1 MQNFFYKKRKNRTE
15 RSNTC
20 KNPTYQMLVQLKN
33 LTKSFGSQTVLDKI
47 NLTVNEKDRLGI
59 VGVNGA
65 GKTTLFNI
73 IAGALEAEAYENA
86 TDAVYVRKGLKIG
99 YLRQVEAVESQNT
112 LYGEIRR
119 SFAEIDRIAAQ
130 LEALTEKIS
139 CAKPDSAEYAGLAEK
154 FDKLSSY
161 YQSIGGYDTEFK
173 IRRVLNGMG
182 FSDKSPDMK
191 AGELSGGE
199 KTRFALAKLLCEEP
213 DLLLLDEPTNHL
225 DFETRAWLEEYLFS
239 FKGAIL
245 AVSHDRFF
253 LDKIA
258 DGICELDNGKLKRYK
273 GNYTEFYAQKK
284 EETKSALKEYE
295 KQRAQLAKME
305 EFVRKN
311 LAASASVN
319 SVGSRVKALEKAER
333 LEKPLEEP
341 RDVRFEFGFDAQPV
355 KEALSVKSLSV
366 SVGGKKLFENVDLT
380 LFRGE
385 KLAIVGAN
393 GVGKTSFIKALTGE
407 IPFSGRVNWG
417 AGVKTGYFEQE
428 CRNLVLSNTV
438 YDEVCR
444 HFSLLTPYDVRS
456 LLARVLI
463 FGDDVEKRV
472 GELSGANRSKV
483 ALAILM
489 RKRPNVLV
497 MDEPT
502 NHLDYKAMEGLDKAL
517 SDFDGTLLL
526 VSHDRFLLNRVPTR
540 LAELT
545 PDGFRFFSSLDA
557 YTAKAA
563 QKAVVFE
570 KQRSARSE
578 SSYKADKKQGRVLR
592 AEKNRL
598 ERELTAKEKEAEA
611 LAALLSSPQAMSDYK
626 FYNETAKKLQEV
638 QTECDALLEKWMLC
652 EGD

>member
-1 MQNFFYKKRKNRTE
+1 
-15 RSNTC
+15 
-20 KNPTYQMLVQLKN
+20 MLVQLKN
-33 LTKSFGSQTVLDKI
+33 LTKTFGSQTVLDKI

-225 DFETRAWLEEYLFS
+225 DFETRAWLEEYLSS

-355 KEALSVKSLSV
+355 KEALSVKNLSV

>member
-1 MQNFFYKKRKNRTE
+1 
-15 RSNTC
+15 
-20 KNPTYQMLVQLKN
+20 MLVQLKN

-225 DFETRAWLEEYLFS
+225 DFETRAWLEEYLSS

-333 LEKPLEEP
+333 LERPLEEP

-380 LFRGE
+380 IFRGE

-456 LLARVLI
+456 LLARALI

-626 FYNETAKKLQEV
+626 FYNETAKKLQEA

>member
-1 MQNFFYKKRKNRTE
+1 
-15 RSNTC
+15 
-20 KNPTYQMLVQLKN
+20 MLVQLKN

-86 TDAVYVRKGLKIG
+86 SDAVYVRKGLKIG

-130 LEALTEKIS
+130 LEAITEQIS
-139 CAKPDSAEYAGLAEK
+139 CAKPDSAEYAGLAER

-161 YQSIGGYDTEFK
+161 HQSIGGYDTEFK

-182 FSDKSPDMK
+182 FSDKSPEMK

-225 DFETRAWLEEYLFS
+225 DFETRAWLEEYLSS

-273 GNYTEFYAQKK
+273 GNYTEFYVQKK

-333 LEKPLEEP
+333 LDRPLEEP
-341 RDVRFEFGFDAQPV
+341 RDVKFEFGFDAQPV
-355 KEALSVKSLSV
+355 KETLSVKNLSV

-463 FGDDVEKRV
+463 FGDDVDKRV

-638 QTECDALLEKWMLC
+638 QAECDALLEKWMLC
-652 EGD
+652 ECD

>member
-1 MQNFFYKKRKNRTE
+1 
-15 RSNTC
+15 
-20 KNPTYQMLVQLKN
+20 MLVQLKN

-225 DFETRAWLEEYLFS
+225 DFETRAWLEEYLSS

-333 LEKPLEEP
+333 LERPLEEP

-355 KEALSVKSLSV
+355 KEALSVKNLSV

-456 LLARVLI
+456 LLARALI

-489 RKRPNVLV
+489 RKRPIGLV
-497 MDEPT
+497 IDEPT
-502 NHLDYKAMEGLDKAL
+502 NHLDNKAMEGLDKAL

-592 AEKNRL
+592 AEKNKL

-611 LAALLSSPQAMSDYK
+611 LAALLSSSQAMSDYK

-638 QTECDALLEKWMLC
+638 QAECDALLEKWMLC

>member
-1 MQNFFYKKRKNRTE
+1 
-15 RSNTC
+15 
-20 KNPTYQMLVQLKN
+20 MLVQLKN

-86 TDAVYVRKGLKIG
+86 SDAVYVRKGLKIG

-130 LEALTEKIS
+130 LEAITEQIS
-139 CAKPDSAEYAGLAEK
+139 CAKPDSAEYAGLAER

-182 FSDKSPDMK
+182 FSDKSPEMK

-225 DFETRAWLEEYLFS
+225 DFETRAWLEEYLSS

-253 LDKIA
+253 LEKIA

-333 LEKPLEEP
+333 LERPLEEP

-355 KEALSVKSLSV
+355 KETLSVKNLSV

-463 FGDDVEKRV
+463 FGDDVDKRV

-598 ERELTAKEKEAEA
+598 ERELTAMEKEAEA

-626 FYNETAKKLQEV
+626 FYNETAKKFQEV

>member
-1 MQNFFYKKRKNRTE
+1 
-15 RSNTC
+15 
-20 KNPTYQMLVQLKN
+20 MLVQLKN
-33 LTKSFGSQTVLDKI
+33 LTKTFGSQTVLDKI

-86 TDAVYVRKGLKIG
+86 SDAVYVRKGLKIG

-225 DFETRAWLEEYLFS
+225 DFETRAWLEEYLSS

-355 KEALSVKSLSV
+355 KEALSVKNLSV

>member
-1 MQNFFYKKRKNRTE
+1 
-15 RSNTC
+15 
-20 KNPTYQMLVQLKN
+20 MLVQLKN

-225 DFETRAWLEEYLFS
+225 DFETRAWLEEYLSS

-295 KQRAQLAKME
+295 KQRARLAKME
-305 EFVRKN
+305 KFVRKN

-355 KEALSVKSLSV
+355 KEALSVKNLSV

-456 LLARVLI
+456 LLARALI

-592 AEKNRL
+592 AEKNKL

-611 LAALLSSPQAMSDYK
+611 LAALLSSSQAMSDYK

-638 QTECDALLEKWMLC
+638 QAECDALLEKWMLC

>member
-1 MQNFFYKKRKNRTE
+1 
-15 RSNTC
+15 
-20 KNPTYQMLVQLKN
+20 MLVQLKN

-86 TDAVYVRKGLKIG
+86 SDAVYVRKGLKIG

-225 DFETRAWLEEYLFS
+225 DFETRAWLEEYLSS

-284 EETKSALKEYE
+284 EETKNALKEYE

-355 KEALSVKSLSV
+355 KETLSVKNLSV

>member
-1 MQNFFYKKRKNRTE
+1 
-15 RSNTC
+15 
-20 KNPTYQMLVQLKN
+20 MLVQLKN

-86 TDAVYVRKGLKIG
+86 SDAVYVRKGLKIG

-130 LEALTEKIS
+130 LEAITEQIS

-225 DFETRAWLEEYLFS
+225 DFETRAWLEEYLSS

-355 KEALSVKSLSV
+355 KETLSVKNLSV

-444 HFSLLTPYDVRS
+444 HFSLLTPYEVRS

-463 FGDDVEKRV
+463 FGDDVDKRV

>member
-1 MQNFFYKKRKNRTE
+1 
-15 RSNTC
+15 
-20 KNPTYQMLVQLKN
+20 MLVQLKN

-456 LLARVLI
+456 LLARALI

-592 AEKNRL
+592 AEKNKL

-611 LAALLSSPQAMSDYK
+611 LAALLSSSQAMSDYK

>member
-1 MQNFFYKKRKNRTE
+1 
-15 RSNTC
+15 
-20 KNPTYQMLVQLKN
+20 MLVQLKN

-225 DFETRAWLEEYLFS
+225 DFETRAWLEEYLSS

-295 KQRAQLAKME
+295 KQRARLAKME
-305 EFVRKN
+305 KFVRKN

-355 KEALSVKSLSV
+355 KEALSVKNLSV

-456 LLARVLI
+456 LLARALI

-638 QTECDALLEKWMLC
+638 QAECDALLEKWMLC

>member
-1 MQNFFYKKRKNRTE
+1 
-15 RSNTC
+15 
-20 KNPTYQMLVQLKN
+20 MLVQLKN

-130 LEALTEKIS
+130 LEAITEQIS
-139 CAKPDSAEYAGLAEK
+139 CAKPDSAEYAGLAER

-225 DFETRAWLEEYLFS
+225 DFETRAWLEEYLSS

-284 EETKSALKEYE
+284 EETKNALKEYE

-355 KEALSVKSLSV
+355 KETLSVKNLSV

-611 LAALLSSPQAMSDYK
+611 LAALLSSSQAMSDYK

>member
-1 MQNFFYKKRKNRTE
+1 
-15 RSNTC
+15 
-20 KNPTYQMLVQLKN
+20 MLVQLKN

-86 TDAVYVRKGLKIG
+86 SDAVYVRKGLKIG

-130 LEALTEKIS
+130 LEAITEQIS
-139 CAKPDSAEYAGLAEK
+139 CAKPDSAEYAGLAER

-182 FSDKSPDMK
+182 FSDKSPEMK

-225 DFETRAWLEEYLFS
+225 DFETRAWLEEYLSS

-253 LDKIA
+253 LEKIA

-333 LEKPLEEP
+333 LERPLEEP

-355 KEALSVKSLSV
+355 KETLSVKNLSV

-463 FGDDVEKRV
+463 FGDDVDKRV

>member
-1 MQNFFYKKRKNRTE
+1 
-15 RSNTC
+15 
-20 KNPTYQMLVQLKN
+20 MLVQLKN

-225 DFETRAWLEEYLFS
+225 DFETRAWLEEYLSS

-355 KEALSVKSLSV
+355 KEALSVKNLSV

-456 LLARVLI
+456 LLARALI

>member
-1 MQNFFYKKRKNRTE
+1 
-15 RSNTC
+15 
-20 KNPTYQMLVQLKN
+20 MLVQLKN

-86 TDAVYVRKGLKIG
+86 SDAVYVRKGLKIG

-130 LEALTEKIS
+130 LEAITEQIS
-139 CAKPDSAEYAGLAEK
+139 CAKPDSAEYAGLAER

-225 DFETRAWLEEYLFS
+225 DFETRAWLEEYLSS

-295 KQRAQLAKME
+295 KQRARLAKME

-333 LEKPLEEP
+333 LERPLEEP

-355 KEALSVKSLSV
+355 KETLSVKNLSV

-463 FGDDVEKRV
+463 FGDDVDKRV

>member
-1 MQNFFYKKRKNRTE
+1 
-15 RSNTC
+15 
-20 KNPTYQMLVQLKN
+20 MLVQLKN

-333 LEKPLEEP
+333 LERPLEEP

-355 KEALSVKSLSV
+355 KEALSVKNLSV

-456 LLARVLI
+456 LLARALI

-592 AEKNRL
+592 AEKNKL

-611 LAALLSSPQAMSDYK
+611 LAALLSSSQAMSDYK

-638 QTECDALLEKWMLC
+638 QAECDALLEKWMLC

>member
-1 MQNFFYKKRKNRTE
+1 
-15 RSNTC
+15 
-20 KNPTYQMLVQLKN
+20 MLVQLKN

-225 DFETRAWLEEYLFS
+225 DFETRAWLEEYLSS

-295 KQRAQLAKME
+295 KQRARLAKME

-333 LEKPLEEP
+333 LDRPLEEP
-341 RDVRFEFGFDAQPV
+341 RDVKFEFGFDAQPV
-355 KEALSVKSLSV
+355 KETLSVKNLSV

-463 FGDDVEKRV
+463 FGDDVDKRV

-638 QTECDALLEKWMLC
+638 QAECDALLEKWMLC
-652 EGD
+652 ECD

>member
-1 MQNFFYKKRKNRTE
+1 
-15 RSNTC
+15 
-20 KNPTYQMLVQLKN
+20 MLVQLKN

-130 LEALTEKIS
+130 LEAITEQIS
-139 CAKPDSAEYAGLAEK
+139 CAKPDSAEYAGLAER

>member
-1 MQNFFYKKRKNRTE
+1 
-15 RSNTC
+15 
-20 KNPTYQMLVQLKN
+20 MLVQLKN
-33 LTKSFGSQTVLDKI
+33 LTKTFGSQTVLDKI

-86 TDAVYVRKGLKIG
+86 SDAVYVRKGLKIG

-225 DFETRAWLEEYLFS
+225 DFETRAWLEEYLSS

-333 LEKPLEEP
+333 LERPLEEP

-355 KEALSVKSLSV
+355 KETLSVKNLSV

-463 FGDDVEKRV
+463 FGDDVDKRV

>member
-1 MQNFFYKKRKNRTE
+1 
-15 RSNTC
+15 
-20 KNPTYQMLVQLKN
+20 MLVQLKN

-86 TDAVYVRKGLKIG
+86 SDAVYVRKGLKIG

-139 CAKPDSAEYAGLAEK
+139 CAKPDSAEYAGLAER

-225 DFETRAWLEEYLFS
+225 DFETRAWLEEYLSS

-253 LDKIA
+253 LEKIA

-333 LEKPLEEP
+333 LERPLEEP

-355 KEALSVKSLSV
+355 KETLSVKNLSV

-463 FGDDVEKRV
+463 FGDDVDKRV

-626 FYNETAKKLQEV
+626 FYNETAKKFQEV

>member
-1 MQNFFYKKRKNRTE
+1 
-15 RSNTC
+15 
-20 KNPTYQMLVQLKN
+20 MLVQLKN

-139 CAKPDSAEYAGLAEK
+139 CAKPDSAEYAGLAGK

-355 KEALSVKSLSV
+355 KETLSVKNLSV

>member
-1 MQNFFYKKRKNRTE
+1 
-15 RSNTC
+15 
-20 KNPTYQMLVQLKN
+20 MLVQLKN
-33 LTKSFGSQTVLDKI
+33 LTKTFGSQTVLDKI

-86 TDAVYVRKGLKIG
+86 SDAVYVRKGLKIG

-130 LEALTEKIS
+130 LEAITEQIS
-139 CAKPDSAEYAGLAEK
+139 CAKPDSAEYAGLAER

-182 FSDKSPDMK
+182 FSDKSPEMK

-225 DFETRAWLEEYLFS
+225 DFETRAWLEEYLSS

-253 LDKIA
+253 LEKIA

-333 LEKPLEEP
+333 LERPLEEP

-355 KEALSVKSLSV
+355 KETLSVKNLSV

-463 FGDDVEKRV
+463 FGDDVDKRV

-626 FYNETAKKLQEV
+626 FYNETAKKFQEV

>member
-1 MQNFFYKKRKNRTE
+1 
-15 RSNTC
+15 
-20 KNPTYQMLVQLKN
+20 MLVQLKN
-33 LTKSFGSQTVLDKI
+33 LTKTFGSQTVLDKI

-86 TDAVYVRKGLKIG
+86 SDAVYVRKGLKIG

-225 DFETRAWLEEYLFS
+225 DFETRAWLEEYLSS

-284 EETKSALKEYE
+284 EETKNALKEYE

-355 KEALSVKSLSV
+355 KETLSVKNLSV

>member
-1 MQNFFYKKRKNRTE
+1 
-15 RSNTC
+15 
-20 KNPTYQMLVQLKN
+20 MLVQLKN

>member
-1 MQNFFYKKRKNRTE
+1 
-15 RSNTC
+15 
-20 KNPTYQMLVQLKN
+20 MLVQLKN

-130 LEALTEKIS
+130 LEAITEQIS
-139 CAKPDSAEYAGLAEK
+139 CAKPDSAEYAGLAER

-225 DFETRAWLEEYLFS
+225 DFETRAWLEEYLSS

-355 KEALSVKSLSV
+355 KEALSVKNLSV

-456 LLARVLI
+456 LLARALI

-592 AEKNRL
+592 AEKNKL

-611 LAALLSSPQAMSDYK
+611 LAALLSSSQAMSDYK

-638 QTECDALLEKWMLC
+638 QAECDALLEKWMLC

>member
-1 MQNFFYKKRKNRTE
+1 
-15 RSNTC
+15 
-20 KNPTYQMLVQLKN
+20 MLVQLKN

-213 DLLLLDEPTNHL
+213 DLLLLDEPTTHL
-225 DFETRAWLEEYLFS
+225 DFETRAWLEEYLSS

-355 KEALSVKSLSV
+355 KEALSVKNLSV

-456 LLARVLI
+456 LLARALI

-611 LAALLSSPQAMSDYK
+611 LAALLSSSQAMSDYK

-638 QTECDALLEKWMLC
+638 QAECDALLEKWMLC

>member
-1 MQNFFYKKRKNRTE
+1 
-15 RSNTC
+15 
-20 KNPTYQMLVQLKN
+20 MLVQLKN

-86 TDAVYVRKGLKIG
+86 SDAVYVRKGLKIG

-225 DFETRAWLEEYLFS
+225 DFETRAWLEEYLSS

-333 LEKPLEEP
+333 LERPLEEP

-355 KEALSVKSLSV
+355 KEALSVKNLSV

-456 LLARVLI
+456 LLARALI

-592 AEKNRL
+592 AEKNKL

-611 LAALLSSPQAMSDYK
+611 LAALLSSSQAMSDYK

-638 QTECDALLEKWMLC
+638 QAECDALLEKWMLC

>member
-1 MQNFFYKKRKNRTE
+1 
-15 RSNTC
+15 
-20 KNPTYQMLVQLKN
+20 MLVQLKN

-225 DFETRAWLEEYLFS
+225 DFETRAWLEEYLSS

-253 LDKIA
+253 LDNIA

-295 KQRAQLAKME
+295 KQRARLAKME
-305 EFVRKN
+305 KFVRKN

>member
-1 MQNFFYKKRKNRTE
+1 
-15 RSNTC
+15 
-20 KNPTYQMLVQLKN
+20 MLVQLKN
-33 LTKSFGSQTVLDKI
+33 LTKTFGSQTVLDKI

-86 TDAVYVRKGLKIG
+86 SDAVYVRKGLKIG

-225 DFETRAWLEEYLFS
+225 DFETRAWLEEYLSS

-253 LDKIA
+253 LDNIA

-355 KEALSVKSLSV
+355 KEALSVKNLSV

-456 LLARVLI
+456 LLARALI

-592 AEKNRL
+592 AEKNKL

-611 LAALLSSPQAMSDYK
+611 LAALLSSSQAMSDYK

-638 QTECDALLEKWMLC
+638 QAECDALLEKWMLC

>member
-1 MQNFFYKKRKNRTE
+1 
-15 RSNTC
+15 
-20 KNPTYQMLVQLKN
+20 MLVQLKN

-86 TDAVYVRKGLKIG
+86 SDAVYVRKGLKIG

-130 LEALTEKIS
+130 LEAITEQIS
-139 CAKPDSAEYAGLAEK
+139 CAKPDSAEYAGLAER

-225 DFETRAWLEEYLFS
+225 DFETRAWLEEYLSS

-253 LDKIA
+253 LEKIA

-333 LEKPLEEP
+333 LERPLEEP

-355 KEALSVKSLSV
+355 KETLSVKNLSV

-456 LLARVLI
+456 LLARALI

-626 FYNETAKKLQEV
+626 FYNETAKKFQEV

>member
-1 MQNFFYKKRKNRTE
+1 
-15 RSNTC
+15 
-20 KNPTYQMLVQLKN
+20 MLVQLKN

-86 TDAVYVRKGLKIG
+86 SDAVYVRKGLKIG

-130 LEALTEKIS
+130 LEAITEQIS
-139 CAKPDSAEYAGLAEK
+139 CAKPDSAEYAGLAER

-182 FSDKSPDMK
+182 FSDKSPEMK

-225 DFETRAWLEEYLFS
+225 DFETRAWLEEYLSS

-253 LDKIA
+253 LEKIA

-333 LEKPLEEP
+333 LERPLEEP

-355 KEALSVKSLSV
+355 KETLSVKNLSV

-463 FGDDVEKRV
+463 FGDDVDKRV

-502 NHLDYKAMEGLDKAL
+502 NHHDYKAMEGLDKAL

-626 FYNETAKKLQEV
+626 FYNETAKKFQEV

>member
-1 MQNFFYKKRKNRTE
+1 
-15 RSNTC
+15 
-20 KNPTYQMLVQLKN
+20 MLVQLKN

-225 DFETRAWLEEYLFS
+225 DFETRAWLEEYLSS

>member
-1 MQNFFYKKRKNRTE
+1 
-15 RSNTC
+15 
-20 KNPTYQMLVQLKN
+20 MLVQLKN

-130 LEALTEKIS
+130 LEAITEQIS

-225 DFETRAWLEEYLFS
+225 DFETRAWLEEYLSS

-355 KEALSVKSLSV
+355 KEALSVKNLSV

-456 LLARVLI
+456 LLARALI

-592 AEKNRL
+592 AEKNKL

-626 FYNETAKKLQEV
+626 FYNETAKKFQEV

>member
-1 MQNFFYKKRKNRTE
+1 
-15 RSNTC
+15 
-20 KNPTYQMLVQLKN
+20 MLVQLKN

-225 DFETRAWLEEYLFS
+225 DFETRAWLEEYLSS
-239 FKGAIL
+239 FMGAIL

-333 LEKPLEEP
+333 LERPLEEP

-355 KEALSVKSLSV
+355 KEALSVKNLSV

-456 LLARVLI
+456 LLARALI

-611 LAALLSSPQAMSDYK
+611 LAALLSSSQAMSDYK

-638 QTECDALLEKWMLC
+638 QAECDALLEKWMLC

>member
-1 MQNFFYKKRKNRTE
+1 
-15 RSNTC
+15 
-20 KNPTYQMLVQLKN
+20 MLVQLKN

-225 DFETRAWLEEYLFS
+225 DFETRAWLEEYLSS

-253 LDKIA
+253 LDNIA

-355 KEALSVKSLSV
+355 KEALSVKNLSV

-393 GVGKTSFIKALTGE
+393 GVGKTSFINALTGE

-456 LLARVLI
+456 LLARALI

-592 AEKNRL
+592 AEKNKL

-611 LAALLSSPQAMSDYK
+611 LAALLSSSQAMSDYK

-638 QTECDALLEKWMLC
+638 QAECDALLEKWMLC

>member
-1 MQNFFYKKRKNRTE
+1 
-15 RSNTC
+15 
-20 KNPTYQMLVQLKN
+20 MLVQLKN

-86 TDAVYVRKGLKIG
+86 SDAVYVRKGLKIG

-130 LEALTEKIS
+130 LEAITEQIS
-139 CAKPDSAEYAGLAEK
+139 CAKPDSAEYAGLAER

-225 DFETRAWLEEYLFS
+225 DFETRAWLEEYLSS

-355 KEALSVKSLSV
+355 KETLSVKNLSV

-444 HFSLLTPYDVRS
+444 HFSLLTPYEVRS

-463 FGDDVEKRV
+463 FGDDVDKRV

-611 LAALLSSPQAMSDYK
+611 LAALLSSSQAMSDYK

-638 QTECDALLEKWMLC
+638 QAECDALLEKWMLC

>member
-1 MQNFFYKKRKNRTE
+1 
-15 RSNTC
+15 
-20 KNPTYQMLVQLKN
+20 MLVQLKN

-393 GVGKTSFIKALTGE
+393 GVGKTTFIKALTGE

>member
-1 MQNFFYKKRKNRTE
+1 
-15 RSNTC
+15 
-20 KNPTYQMLVQLKN
+20 MLVQLKN

-225 DFETRAWLEEYLFS
+225 DFETRAWLEEYLSS

-355 KEALSVKSLSV
+355 KEALSVKNLSV

-611 LAALLSSPQAMSDYK
+611 LAALLSSSQAMSDYK

>member
-1 MQNFFYKKRKNRTE
+1 
-15 RSNTC
+15 
-20 KNPTYQMLVQLKN
+20 MLVQLKN

-463 FGDDVEKRV
+463 FGDDVDKRV